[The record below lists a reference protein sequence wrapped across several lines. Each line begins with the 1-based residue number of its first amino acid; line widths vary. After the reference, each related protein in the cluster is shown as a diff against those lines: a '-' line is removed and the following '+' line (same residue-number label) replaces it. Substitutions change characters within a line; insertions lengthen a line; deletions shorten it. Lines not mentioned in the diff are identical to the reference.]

1 MDIKDFIITDGD
13 KFKLADM
20 PTSLKVDKEK
30 RPEIEE
36 LMGQN
41 EDIIAELQDRFYADA
56 REGLIILL
64 QAMDAAGKDSTI
76 KRAMRGIN
84 PQGVK
89 VTSFKQPSKEELAHD
104 YLWRIARALPER
116 GQIGIFNRSHYEDV
130 LVVKVHDIQ
139 KSYRMPD
146 RVIGEDSKKFYE
158 RRYEQ
163 IRGFERY
170 LHENG
175 YRFLKIFL
183 HVSKDK
189 QRERFLE
196 RIEESEK
203 NWKFSASDVAE
214 RAYWDDY
221 QAAYEKAIR
230 ETATKDCPWYVIPA
244 DQKWVTRYLV
254 SEALKD
260 ILESC
265 HSEYPVLPEEERA
278 RLADAKEQLLAE

>member
-1 MDIKDFIITDGD
+1 MNIKDFIITDGS

-20 PTSLKVDKEK
+20 PTSLKVDKDR

-36 LMGQN
+36 LQGEN
-41 EDIIAELQDRFYADA
+41 ETAITELQERFYADS
-56 REGLIILL
+56 REGLIMLL

-76 KRAMRGIN
+76 KRAIHGIN
-84 PQGVK
+84 PQGVR

-104 YLWRIARALPER
+104 YLWRVIRALPER
-116 GQIGIFNRSHYEDV
+116 GSIGIFNRSYYEDV
-130 LVVKVHDIQ
+130 LVVKVHDLQ
-139 KSYRMPD
+139 KGYRMPD
-146 RVIGEDSKKFYE
+146 RVIGEDPEKFFS

-163 IRGFERY
+163 IRGFEQY
-170 LHENG
+170 LYENG

-183 HVSKDK
+183 NVSKDK

-196 RIEESEK
+196 RIDEQEK
-203 NWKFSASDVAE
+203 NWKFSSADVAE

-221 QAAYEKAIR
+221 QNAYEKAIR
-230 ETATKDCPWYVIPA
+230 ATATKECPWYVIPA

-260 ILESC
+260 VLESC
-265 HSEYPVLPEEERA
+265 HSEYPVLPPEEIEKLAIA
-278 RLADAKEQLLAE
+278 RDQLLAE